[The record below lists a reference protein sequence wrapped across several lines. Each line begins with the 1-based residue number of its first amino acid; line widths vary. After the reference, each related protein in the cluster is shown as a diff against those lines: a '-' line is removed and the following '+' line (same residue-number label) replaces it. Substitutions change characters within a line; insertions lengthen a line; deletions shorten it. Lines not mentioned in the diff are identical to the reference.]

1 MPPVTVIVVSGAVF
15 IGVLLVSGLLFWG
28 WQGREEGRAQEISR
42 RLGTTYDQDLESL
55 FILQN
60 RDPMAESFGALG
72 TSLESLVRQTGVGLT
87 IQGLLV
93 RMFLWVLVTTVTL
106 FVITKSAVCLVGLFT
121 AFIPVLIANSQAN
134 SRAEQLSEQLPD
146 ALDLIGRSLQA
157 GHGLSDA
164 IRLCAEE
171 MQPPISFEFARVYE
185 EHNLGRDFR
194 ECLNNFSVRNP
205 RNFDLRIFVS
215 SVNLQRD
222 TGGNLIEILTNISQT
237 VRDRFVFHAK
247 VNALT
252 SEAKASAIILGCLPF
267 VVFSIIFVMKRDY
280 LAILWTDSIGNFLA
294 ALALG
299 MFSSGAFVMYRMTQ
313 VDV

>member
-1 MPPVTVIVVSGAVF
+1 MPPVTVIVVSSLVF
-15 IGVLLVSGLLFWG
+15 VGVLVVGAFLWWSL
-28 WQGREEGRAQEISR
+28 QGREDDRAQEISR
-42 RLGTTYDQDLESL
+42 RLGTAQDQELENL

-60 RDPMAESFGALG
+60 RDPMAESFGSFG
-72 TSLESLVRQTGVGLT
+72 TSLESLVRQTGTGLT
-87 IQGLLV
+87 IQGLLF
-93 RMFLWVLVTTVTL
+93 RMTLWVLVTTVTI
-106 FVITKSAVCLVGLFT
+106 FVASRSSVCLVGLLT
-121 AFIPVLIANSQAN
+121 AFIPLLIANSQAN
-134 SRAEQLSEQLPD
+134 GRAQKLSEQLPD

-171 MQPPISFEFARVYE
+171 MQAPISLEFARVYE

-247 VNALT
+247 VGALT

-267 VVFSIIFVMKRDY
+267 VVFIIIFVMKRDY
-280 LAILWTDSIGNFLA
+280 LAILWTDSIGNFIA
-294 ALALG
+294 AVAIT
-299 MFSSGAFVMYRMTQ
+299 MFSTGAFIMYRMIQ